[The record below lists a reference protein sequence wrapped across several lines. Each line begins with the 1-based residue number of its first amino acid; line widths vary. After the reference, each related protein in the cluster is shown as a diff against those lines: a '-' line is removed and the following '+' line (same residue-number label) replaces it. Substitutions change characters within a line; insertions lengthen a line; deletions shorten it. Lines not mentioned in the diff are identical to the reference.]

1 MKLKSEFCWTAGA
14 SGTIAAVRSV
24 VSCHS
29 QCFYGIIIPQNGGR
43 QNVQVRK
50 IVDFSNFKRLYLRSE
65 TVSDE
70 KSQGKNENFGAL
82 RAPAQTGRRK
92 KQEEKFFDFRIVGPK
107 PPKGCFSSQ
116 TVFKTRARRKFLGV
130 FTEKQSKKCAG

>member
-1 MKLKSEFCWTAGA
+1 MFFFL
-14 SGTIAAVRSV
+14 R
-24 VSCHS
+24 
-29 QCFYGIIIPQNGGR
+29 YIPQNGGR

-50 IVDFSNFKRLYLRSE
+50 IPDFSDFKRLYLLWE

-82 RAPAQTGRRK
+82 RAPTQTGRRK

-107 PPKGCFSSQ
+107 PPKGCFSRQ
-116 TVFKTRARRKFLGV
+116 IAFKTRRAERAENF
-130 FTEKQSKKCAG
+130 

>member
-1 MKLKSEFCWTAGA
+1 MFLYGPFFDA
-14 SGTIAAVRSV
+14 SRPVFFLR
-24 VSCHS
+24 
-29 QCFYGIIIPQNGGR
+29 YIPQNGGR

-50 IVDFSNFKRLYLRSE
+50 ILDFSNFKCLYLRSE

-107 PPKGCFSSQ
+107 PPEGCFSHQIAS
-116 TVFKTRARRKFLGV
+116 KARRAERAKNFGV
-130 FTEKQSKKCAG
+130 FFPKKQSQKCTG

>member
-1 MKLKSEFCWTAGA
+1 MFFL
-14 SGTIAAVRSV
+14 R
-24 VSCHS
+24 
-29 QCFYGIIIPQNGGR
+29 YIPQNGGR

-92 KQEEKFFDFRIVGPK
+92 NKRKSFLIFVSSDQKPQKGAFRPNL
-107 PPKGCFSSQ
+107 
-116 TVFKTRARRKFLGV
+116 RRKQGARSAREILRCFYASEASRIRKNA
-130 FTEKQSKKCAG
+130 EKVVKNRPFKKAKSGRGRTI

>member
-1 MKLKSEFCWTAGA
+1 VFFFL
-14 SGTIAAVRSV
+14 R
-24 VSCHS
+24 
-29 QCFYGIIIPQNGGR
+29 YIPQNGGR

-82 RAPAQTGRRK
+82 RAPAHTGWRK

-107 PPKGCFSSQ
+107 PPEGCFSHKIL
-116 TVFKTRARRKFLGV
+116 FKTRRAERAENF
-130 FTEKQSKKCAG
+130 

>member
-1 MKLKSEFCWTAGA
+1 MFFL
-14 SGTIAAVRSV
+14 R
-24 VSCHS
+24 
-29 QCFYGIIIPQNGGR
+29 YIPQNGGR

-107 PPKGCFSSQ
+107 PPEGCFSHQIAS
-116 TVFKTRARRKFLGV
+116 KARRAERAKFL
-130 FTEKQSKKCAG
+130 

>member
-1 MKLKSEFCWTAGA
+1 MHRFSTKNFGRRTAA
-14 SGTIAAVRSV
+14 D
-24 VSCHS
+24 
-29 QCFYGIIIPQNGGR
+29 QCFFLRYIPQNGGR

-50 IVDFSNFKRLYLRSE
+50 IPDFSDFKRLYLLWE

-82 RAPAQTGRRK
+82 RAPTQTGRRE

-107 PPKGCFSSQ
+107 AAEGCFFAKFGSKSR
-116 TVFKTRARRKFLGV
+116 RAERAENF
-130 FTEKQSKKCAG
+130 